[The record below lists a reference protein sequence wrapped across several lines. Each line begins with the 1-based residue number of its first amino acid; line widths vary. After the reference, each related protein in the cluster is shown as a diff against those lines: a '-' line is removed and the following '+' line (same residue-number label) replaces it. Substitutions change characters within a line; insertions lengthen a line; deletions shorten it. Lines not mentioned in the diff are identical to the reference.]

1 VGGCW
6 KTSRLNSTAL
16 SKVVAW
22 RCSGSATTSTPA
34 AGSNRFQ
41 YYHPEE
47 SEFLRDDNAHA
58 DDDLGW
64 HHRHVRFARIPRSR
78 FRTSCRTSPSS
89 SKRSLNQPTPSIP
102 IHDRHRLRRLTRQ
115 VPRPSRPP
123 VPDRPPRD
131 HRTIR
136 RDP

>member
-1 VGGCW
+1 MLENQPIEFNHAVQGGRVEVFGVRDDKYPGGW
-6 KTSRLNSTAL
+6 FY
-16 SKVVAW
+16 
-22 RCSGSATTSTPA
+22 
-34 AGSNRFQ
+34 RFQ

-89 SKRSLNQPTPSIP
+89 SKR
-102 IHDRHRLRRLTRQ
+102 
-115 VPRPSRPP
+115 
-123 VPDRPPRD
+123 
-131 HRTIR
+131 
-136 RDP
+136 